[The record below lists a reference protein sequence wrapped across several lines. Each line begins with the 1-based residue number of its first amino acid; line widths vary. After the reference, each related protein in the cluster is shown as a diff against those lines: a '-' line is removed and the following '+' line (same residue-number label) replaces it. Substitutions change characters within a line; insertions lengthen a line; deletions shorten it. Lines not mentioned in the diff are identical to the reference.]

1 MGAAQQQHAQ
11 TALADAAADGVG
23 QLTVQHSLV
32 EGQLAAVVA
41 ACGGELT
48 VHALGADADA
58 HAAQLVAALQGLVP
72 EQQVAVQIP
81 VVVVGGAAVVGL
93 AALEGSADL
102 HQEGGAVL
110 LDDGILP
117 LLRGQAGILILQLL
131 GGDEGDVGGVER
143 QILQLGEHGVQ
154 VHLGGTDRR
163 HDGAHDILQIRL
175 VPVFLTDD
183 LLPVPLVHIDG
194 VEVVH
199 ILVAADRVHVAVEA
213 LAHAEAVV
221 LQGLAL
227 PLGQRL
233 DDLHL
238 DAAVLGVEGDLPFDA
253 VQIVVQ
259 AGRSLDEER
268 RRHAV
273 EVQRGAQG
281 VGEQPLHGADGALGV
296 VQVQRGR
303 VVFRND
309 DLAHSRLPLSCCP
322 APPNRR
328 AESSFP

>member
-23 QLTVQHSLV
+23 QLAVQHSLV

-41 ACGGELT
+41 AGGGELA

-58 HAAQLVAALQGLVP
+58 HAAQLVAALQRLVP

-81 VVVVGGAAVVGL
+81 VVVVGGAAIVGL
-93 AALEGSADL
+93 AALEGSTDL

-117 LLRGQAGILILQLL
+117 LLRGQVGVLILQLL

-163 HDGAHDILQIRL
+163 HDGAHDVLQIRL

-199 ILVAADRVHVAVEA
+199 VLVAADGVHVAVEA
-213 LAHAEAVV
+213 LAHAEAIV

-233 DDLHL
+233 NDLHL
-238 DAAVLGVEGDLPFDA
+238 DAAVLGVEGDLPLDA

-268 RRHAV
+268 CRHAV
-273 EVQRGAQG
+273 EIQRGAQG

-303 VVFRND
+303 VVCRND
-309 DLAHSRLPLSCCP
+309 DLTHSRLPLSCCP

-328 AESSFP
+328 AEDSFP

>member
-23 QLTVQHSLV
+23 QLAVQHSLV

-41 ACGGELT
+41 ACGGELA

-58 HAAQLVAALQGLVP
+58 HAAQLVAALQRLVP
-72 EQQVAVQIP
+72 EQQVAVQLP

-154 VHLGGTDRR
+154 VHLGGADRR
-163 HDGAHDILQIRL
+163 HDGAHDVLQIRL

-199 ILVAADRVHVAVEA
+199 VLVAADGVHVAVEA

-233 DDLHL
+233 NDLHL
-238 DAAVLGVEGDLPFDA
+238 DAAVLGVEGDLPLDA

-268 RRHAV
+268 CRHAV

-296 VQVQRGR
+296 VQVQCGC
-303 VVFRND
+303 VVCRND

-328 AESSFP
+328 AEGSFP

>member
-23 QLTVQHSLV
+23 QLTVQHGLV

-41 ACGGELT
+41 AGGGELA
-48 VHALGADADA
+48 VHALGADTDA
-58 HAAQLVAALQGLVP
+58 HAAQLVAALQRLVP

-117 LLRGQAGILILQLL
+117 LLRGQAGVLILQLL

-163 HDGAHDILQIRL
+163 HDGAHDVLQIHL

-199 ILVAADRVHVAVEA
+199 VLVAADRVHVAVEA

-233 DDLHL
+233 NDLHL
-238 DAAVLGVEGDLPFDA
+238 DAAVLGVEGDLPLDA

-259 AGRSLDEER
+259 AGRSLDKER
-268 RRHAV
+268 R
-273 EVQRGAQG
+273 
-281 VGEQPLHGADGALGV
+281 
-296 VQVQRGR
+296 
-303 VVFRND
+303 
-309 DLAHSRLPLSCCP
+309 
-322 APPNRR
+322 
-328 AESSFP
+328 